1 MLWVR
6 VDAPAVQSLYNGR
19 TTTPETAKPSM
30 NAKSLLLAAALALA
44 ASGAPAHD
52 YKAGAITINHPWARA
67 TPHGASVGAGYFS
80 LTNTGTTPD
89 RLIGATAAAADHV
102 ELHEMSM
109 VDGIMRMRPVK
120 DGIELKPGQTVE
132 FKSNAFHLMM
142 VDLKQPLQQG
152 QRVKGTLTFAQA
164 GTVDIEFAVE
174 GIGGPARAAPAMDH
188 AH

>member
-1 MLWVR
+1 MKAKALR
-6 VDAPAVQSLYNGR
+6 V
-19 TTTPETAKPSM
+19 
-30 NAKSLLLAAALALA
+30 AASLALA
-44 ASGAPAHD
+44 ASTSFAHD

-80 LTNTGTTPD
+80 VTNTGTTPD
-89 RLIGATAAAADHV
+89 RVIGATAAAADHV
-102 ELHEMSM
+102 ELHEMKM

-120 DGIELKPGQTVE
+120 DGITLAPGQTVE

-152 QRVKGTLTFAQA
+152 QRVKGTLTFEKA
-164 GTVDIEFAVE
+164 GTVDIEFVVE

-188 AH
+188 MH